1 MGARLQHAE
10 LYNGTVQDG
19 AEEYLFFGFEGI
31 PSVNT
36 AFRWY
41 EIASDFGPGL
51 SVDWLL
57 QMPPR
62 APNTAVSISEFTTRR
77 ANAPSTV
84 VAKFSWCHP
93 SDVIDQPLAD
103 ACLTLEHYVDWK

>member
-1 MGARLQHAE
+1 MLD
-10 LYNGTVQDG
+10 GTCQDG
-19 AEEYLFFGFEGI
+19 DEDYLFFGYEGI
-31 PSVNT
+31 PSVKT

-41 EIASDFGPGL
+41 EMASDFGPGL

-57 QMPPR
+57 KMPPR
-62 APNTAVSISEFTTRR
+62 APNAEFSHSEFVTRR

-84 VAKFSWCHP
+84 VARFSWCHP